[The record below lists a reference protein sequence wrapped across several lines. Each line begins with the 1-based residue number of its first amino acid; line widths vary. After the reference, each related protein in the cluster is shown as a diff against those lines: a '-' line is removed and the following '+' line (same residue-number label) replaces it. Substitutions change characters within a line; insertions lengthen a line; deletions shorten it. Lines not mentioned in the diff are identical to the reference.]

1 MLTNTFLFV
10 GYPYLMMVLAVL
22 VSIIRYRYTPFSFS
36 SLSSQFL
43 ENDQLY
49 WGSNL
54 WHWGIIIVLLG
65 HFFCFLFPGA
75 FLAWNANPL
84 RLFGAICL
92 SGALRSMKKR
102 LDPDIY
108 GGAPLLGVNG
118 TVIITH
124 GSSSHKAIFHAI
136 RVSAEAARTRV
147 YARISDQL
155 ASLARQP

>member
-1 MLTNTFLFV
+1 VIVCDGFV
-10 GYPYLMMVLAVL
+10 G
-22 VSIIRYRYTPFSFS
+22 
-36 SLSSQFL
+36 
-43 ENDQLY
+43 N
-49 WGSNL
+49 
-54 WHWGIIIVLLG
+54 VLLKTVESAARTIA
-65 HFFCFLFPGA
+65 HWMKLEFK
-75 FLAWNANPL
+75 ANPL